1 MLGTSKVKPDNSFF
15 ELFITTAPIPDL
27 NEKITVFGRVIKGED
42 IVQVRKTFL
51 NFALQHYNF
60 IIRSFL
66 IKYYRFLDLFR
77 LLMER

>member
-1 MLGTSKVKPDNSFF
+1 MLGTSQVKPDNYFF

-51 NFALQHYNF
+51 TFALWHCNV
-60 IIRSFL
+60 IIRSSL
-66 IKYYRFLDLFR
+66 IKYYWLLDFCR
-77 LLMER
+77 QLMER